1 MTRNTIGVP
10 PLEPRDTPEPRGRR
24 TVMKKGHVTHPDM
37 DPAVTAGARVGEV
50 PDVASHDVTE
60 RDTPVNLYIA
70 IAIGVVALI
79 LAVMVFSAVF

>member
-24 TVMKKGHVTHPDM
+24 TVMEKGHVTHPGM
-37 DPAVTAGARVGEV
+37 DPAVTAGARVGDV

-60 RDTPVNLYIA
+60 RDTPMNLYIA
-70 IAIGVVALI
+70 IAIVVVLVI
-79 LAVMVFSAVF
+79 LAAIAFLF